1 MHPIIPKQ
9 QQELVHIISLGAGV
23 QSSTLALMAARGEL
37 TPMPHCAI
45 FADTHAEPAS
55 VYRWLDWL
63 EKQLPFPVHRVT
75 KGNMTQAALTKKTKR
90 DGSGEWSKSCIPAFI
105 KNPDGSC
112 GLLQRQCTYDYKIV
126 PLTRA
131 ALQIMKD
138 TGASGVVQWIGI
150 SLEEVH
156 RMKPSRDKRI
166 TNRWPLVD
174 KKMHRWSCLNWMRA
188 NWYPQPPRSACV
200 YCPYHSDTEWR
211 RLRDEEPEE
220 FSKAVQFD
228 RDYRKIKDETNNM
241 HGLPYLHRS
250 LVPLDQVDFS
260 TDVERGQGLLW
271 GNECEGMCGV

>member
-1 MHPIIPKQ
+1 MITPDKQ
-9 QQELVHIISLGAGV
+9 PAPVHIISLGAGV
-23 QSSTLALMAARGEL
+23 QSSTIALMAARGEIE
-37 TPMPHCAI
+37 PMPNCAI
-45 FADTHAEPAS
+45 FADTQAEPAS
-55 VYRWLDWL
+55 VYKWLDWL

-75 KGNMTQAALTKKTKR
+75 KGNLAQAALIKKTKR

-112 GLLQRQCTYDYKIV
+112 GLLQRQCTSDYKVV
-126 PLTRA
+126 PLTRT

-150 SLEEVH
+150 SLDEVH

-220 FSKAVQFD
+220 FAKAVQFD
-228 RDYRKIKDETNNM
+228 RDYRRIKMETNNM

-271 GNECEGMCGV
+271 GNECEGLCGV